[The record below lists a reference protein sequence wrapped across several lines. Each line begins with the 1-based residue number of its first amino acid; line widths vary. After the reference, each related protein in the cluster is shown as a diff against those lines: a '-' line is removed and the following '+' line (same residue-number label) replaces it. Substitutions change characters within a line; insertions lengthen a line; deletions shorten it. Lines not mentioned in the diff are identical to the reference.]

1 MREILASHRKT
12 PQHRPAGNGIYLVLI
27 AAKRQ
32 PRSGGL
38 KVKVEQGAE
47 VVCDSCDL

>member
-12 PQHRPAGNGIYLVLI
+12 PQHRPAGNGIYLVPT

-32 PRSGGL
+32 PRSAG
-38 KVKVEQGAE
+38 VKVEKGAE